1 MATQTNHYLLTKP
14 AQSDFYNVADFN
26 GNAEIIDAALY
37 NNAESIAAEVQRAQE
52 AEQQTNQALSGLLN
66 KIALNNAGAHNS
78 IFRGKNLGT
87 SVTAAQWAAIQAG
100 TFDDMYIGDYWV
112 INGITYRIV
121 AFDYYYLTGDT
132 AFTDHHVVIV
142 PDESMYSYV
151 MNDSNVTTGAY
162 YGSKMKTSGLSAALT
177 TVIAAFGSSHV
188 LEHRQYFANA
198 VSNGR
203 HSAGAWYNT
212 KIDLMTEENVYGGKV
227 FESVSDGST
236 VPANY
241 TIDKSQFPL
250 FALAPWMISFKRY
263 WYWLRNVVSASGFAR
278 VDDYGY
284 ANCAGASYS
293 GGVRPAF
300 CIG

>member
-1 MATQTNHYLLTKP
+1 MGTRTNHYLLTKP

-26 GNAEIIDAALY
+26 ENAEIIDAALY
-37 NNAESIAAEVQRAQE
+37 DNAESIAAEVQRAQE

-112 INGITYRIV
+112 INGITYRIA

-203 HSAGAWYNT
+203 HSAGAWYST

-227 FESVSDGST
+227 FEAVSDGST

-263 WYWLRNVVSASGFAR
+263 WYWLRNVVSASSFAL
-278 VDDYGY
+278 VDSDGGADYSD
-284 ANCAGASYS
+284 ASNS
-293 GGVRPAF
+293 NGVRPAF

>member
-1 MATQTNHYLLTKP
+1 MGTQTNHYLLTKP

-26 GNAEIIDAALY
+26 ENAEIIDAALY
-37 NNAESIAAEVQRAQE
+37 DNAENIAAEVQRAQE

-112 INGITYRIV
+112 INGITYRIA

-198 VSNGR
+198 VTNGR
-203 HSAGAWYNT
+203 HSAGAWYST

-227 FESVSDGST
+227 FEAVSDGST

-263 WYWLRNVVSASGFAR
+263 WYWLRNVVSASLFANVSGYGFAS
-278 VDDYGY
+278 Y
-284 ANCAGASYS
+284 NFASSS

>member
-1 MATQTNHYLLTKP
+1 MATQTPNYLLTKP

-26 GNAEIIDAALY
+26 GNADIIDRELKS
-37 NNAESIAAEVQRAQE
+37 NADGISDEITRAQQ
-52 AEQQTNQALSGLLN
+52 AEQGISNAVTGLLN
-66 KIALNNAGAHNS
+66 KVALNNAGAHNS

-112 INGITYRIV
+112 INGITYRIA

-132 AFTDHHVVIV
+132 SFTDHHAVIV
-142 PDESMYSYV
+142 PDESMYNHV

-162 YGSKMKTSGLSAALT
+162 YGSKMKTSGLSSALA

-203 HSAGAWYNT
+203 HSAGAWYST

-227 FESVSDGST
+227 FEAVSDGST

-263 WYWLRNVVSASGFAR
+263 WYWLRNVVSASGFAG
-278 VDDYGY
+278 VDDGGSADYY
-284 ANCAGASYS
+284 HASDS
-293 GGVRPAF
+293 LGVRPAF

>member
-112 INGITYRIV
+112 INGITYRIA

-142 PDESMYSYV
+142 PDESMCSYV

-203 HSAGAWYNT
+203 HSAGAWYST

-227 FESVSDGST
+227 FEAVSDGST

-263 WYWLRNVVSASGFAR
+263 WYWLRNVVSASSFAD
-278 VDDYGY
+278 VSSNGNAGY
-284 ANCAGASYS
+284 NYASDS

>member
-1 MATQTNHYLLTKP
+1 MATQTPNYLLTKP

-26 GNAEIIDAALY
+26 GNADIIDRELKS
-37 NNAESIAAEVQRAQE
+37 NADGISDEITRAQQ
-52 AEQQTNQALSGLLN
+52 AEQGISNAVTGLLN
-66 KIALNNAGAHNS
+66 KVALNNAGAHNS

-112 INGITYRIV
+112 INGITYRIA

-132 AFTDHHVVIV
+132 SFTDHHAVIV
-142 PDESMYSYV
+142 PDESMYNHV

-162 YGSKMKTSGLSAALT
+162 YGSNMKTSGLSSALA

-203 HSAGAWYNT
+203 HSAGAWYST

-227 FESVSDGST
+227 FEAVSDGST

-263 WYWLRNVVSASGFAR
+263 WYWLRNVVSASAFAN
-278 VDDYGY
+278 VGDNGLASYY
-284 ANCAGASYS
+284 GASS
-293 GGVRPAF
+293 SLGVRPAF

>member
-1 MATQTNHYLLTKP
+1 MYNH
-14 AQSDFYNVADFN
+14 
-26 GNAEIIDAALY
+26 
-37 NNAESIAAEVQRAQE
+37 
-52 AEQQTNQALSGLLN
+52 
-66 KIALNNAGAHNS
+66 
-78 IFRGKNLGT
+78 
-87 SVTAAQWAAIQAG
+87 
-100 TFDDMYIGDYWV
+100 
-112 INGITYRIV
+112 
-121 AFDYYYLTGDT
+121 
-132 AFTDHHVVIV
+132 
-142 PDESMYSYV
+142 V

-162 YGSKMKTSGLSAALT
+162 YGSKMKTSGLSSALA

-203 HSAGAWYNT
+203 HSAGAWYST

-227 FESVSDGST
+227 FEAVSDGST

-263 WYWLRNVVSASGFAR
+263 WYWLRNVVSASYFAC
-278 VDDYGY
+278 VGGLG
-284 ANCAGASYS
+284 CADSGNASDS
-293 GGVRPAF
+293 LGVRPAF